1 MKHKTNCP
9 NCGAVLNGTKCEY
22 CGTQFYDNQTIVF
35 PNEISIEN
43 TFKPITVKLTI
54 RGKDIKCYIA
64 NVEINVSSIGC
75 GLHRNGKGIL
85 QYTKTVPK
93 HQIKMTLMEIYN
105 MKRNSYI
112 TIQGWMVTDLRLSG
126 TELLVYAIIYGFSQ
140 DDTSS
145 FEGTWS
151 YLEEWTNAS
160 RSTIYR
166 TLKSLIDKGYVTKTE
181 RSAGYTEYRDV
192 ENIAEATQSDFS
204 MEYVGELTQEQM
216 EHLTDLWNAQNVT
229 RNVMFI
235 KPMSTHYD
243 KLRKA
248 MYTFTFKQICDVIA
262 KLDEQR
268 WFAKRKQPLDFD
280 WTMDNIQAI
289 AEGKYEKVF
298 LAKGEID
305 WENV

>member
-1 MKHKTNCP
+1 MN
-9 NCGAVLNGTKCEY
+9 
-22 CGTQFYDNQTIVF
+22 
-35 PNEISIEN
+35 
-43 TFKPITVKLTI
+43 
-54 RGKDIKCYIA
+54 
-64 NVEINVSSIGC
+64 
-75 GLHRNGKGIL
+75 
-85 QYTKTVPK
+85 
-93 HQIKMTLMEIYN
+93 
-105 MKRNSYI
+105 RNSYI
-112 TIQGWMVTDLRLSG
+112 TIQGWMVTDLHLSG

-166 TLKSLIDKGYVTKTE
+166 TLKSLTDKGYVTKTE
-181 RSAGYTEYRDV
+181 RSAGYTEYRALS
-192 ENIAEATQSDFS
+192 NIEESTQSDFS
-204 MEYVGELTQEQM
+204 AYYVGELTQEQM
-216 EHLTDLWNAQNVT
+216 EHLTDLWNAQSVT
-229 RNVMFI
+229 RDVMFI

-248 MYTFTFKQICDVIA
+248 MYTFNFKQVCDVIA

-298 LAKGEID
+298 LQKGEID